1 MLENCQSLQ
10 QHWGGVSD
18 VIDRWLEERREL
30 LVKYCELSEIK
41 NFDGANSDH
50 GSKLQNFCELMVDYV
65 SVGHF
70 EVFEQLA
77 AEGKAFSDKEGLEKG
92 AALMEKIQPS
102 TELILDFNDKYIT
115 AKDLDALIIDLAALG
130 ETFVQRFADEDV
142 LIDLLHSTNV
152 SKLICETEPNS
163 I

>member
-1 MLENCQSLQ
+1 MDNETLQ
-10 QHWGGVSD
+10 GHWNNVSEM
-18 VIDRWLEERREL
+18 IERWIEERREL
-30 LVKYCELSEIK
+30 LVKYCELTEVTD
-41 NFDGANSDH
+41 FSDPENNYDAE
-50 GSKLQNFCELMVDYV
+50 LQQFCEIMVDYV

-70 EVFEQLA
+70 EVFEQITKE
-77 AEGKAFSDKEGLEKG
+77 AEIFGNDQGLDKSPELI
-92 AALMEKIQPS
+92 EKIQTT

-152 SKLICETEPNS
+152 SKLIGEPEPKS

>member
-1 MLENCQSLQ
+1 MIE
-10 QHWGGVSD
+10 
-18 VIDRWLEERREL
+18 RWIEERREL
-30 LVKYCELSEIK
+30 LVKYCELTEVTD
-41 NFDGANSDH
+41 FSDPENNYDTE
-50 GSKLQNFCELMVDYV
+50 LQQFCEIMVDYV

-70 EVFEQLA
+70 EVFEQITKE
-77 AEGKAFSDKEGLEKG
+77 AEIFGNDQGLDKSPELID
-92 AALMEKIQPS
+92 KIQTT

-152 SKLICETEPNS
+152 SKLIGETEPNS
-163 I
+163 M

>member
-1 MLENCQSLQ
+1 MSEM
-10 QHWGGVSD
+10 
-18 VIDRWLEERREL
+18 IERWIEERREL
-30 LVKYCELSEIK
+30 LVKYCELTEVTD
-41 NFDGANSDH
+41 FSDPENNYDAE
-50 GSKLQNFCELMVDYV
+50 LQQFCEIMVDYV

-70 EVFEQLA
+70 EVFEQITKE
-77 AEGKAFSDKEGLEKG
+77 AEIFGNDQGLDKSPELID
-92 AALMEKIQPS
+92 KIQTT

-152 SKLICETEPNS
+152 SK
-163 I
+163 

>member
-1 MLENCQSLQ
+1 
-10 QHWGGVSD
+10 
-18 VIDRWLEERREL
+18 
-30 LVKYCELSEIK
+30 VKYCDLTEVTDFSDPENNYDTEL
-41 NFDGANSDH
+41 
-50 GSKLQNFCELMVDYV
+50 QQFCEIMVDYV

-70 EVFEQLA
+70 EVFEQITKE
-77 AEGKAFSDKEGLEKG
+77 AEIFGNDQGLDKSPELID
-92 AALMEKIQPS
+92 KIQTT

-152 SKLICETEPNS
+152 SKLIGETEPNS
-163 I
+163 M

>member
-1 MLENCQSLQ
+1 MIE
-10 QHWGGVSD
+10 
-18 VIDRWLEERREL
+18 RWIEERREL
-30 LVKYCELSEIK
+30 LVKYCELTEVTD
-41 NFDGANSDH
+41 FSDPENNYDAE
-50 GSKLQNFCELMVDYV
+50 LQQFCEIMVDYV

-70 EVFEQLA
+70 EVFEQITKE
-77 AEGKAFSDKEGLEKG
+77 AEIFGNDQGLDKSPELI
-92 AALMEKIQPS
+92 EKIQTT

-142 LIDLLHSTNV
+142 LIDMLHSTNV
-152 SKLICETEPNS
+152 SKLIGETEPNS

>member
-1 MLENCQSLQ
+1 
-10 QHWGGVSD
+10 
-18 VIDRWLEERREL
+18 
-30 LVKYCELSEIK
+30 
-41 NFDGANSDH
+41 
-50 GSKLQNFCELMVDYV
+50 MVDYV

-70 EVFEQLA
+70 EVFDQITKE
-77 AEGKAFSDKEGLEKG
+77 AEIFGNDQGLDKSPELID
-92 AALMEKIQPS
+92 KIQTT

-152 SKLICETEPNS
+152 SKLIGETEPNS

>member
-1 MLENCQSLQ
+1 MTDFSDPENNYDTELQ
-10 QHWGGVSD
+10 Q
-18 VIDRWLEERREL
+18 
-30 LVKYCELSEIK
+30 
-41 NFDGANSDH
+41 
-50 GSKLQNFCELMVDYV
+50 FCEIMVDYV

-70 EVFEQLA
+70 EVFEQITKE
-77 AEGKAFSDKEGLEKG
+77 AEIFGNDQGLDKSPELID
-92 AALMEKIQPS
+92 KIQTT

-152 SKLICETEPNS
+152 SKLIGETEPNS

>member
-1 MLENCQSLQ
+1 MSEM
-10 QHWGGVSD
+10 
-18 VIDRWLEERREL
+18 IERWIEERREL
-30 LVKYCELSEIK
+30 LLKYCELTEVTD
-41 NFDGANSDH
+41 FSDPENNYDTE
-50 GSKLQNFCELMVDYV
+50 LQQFCEIMVDYV

-70 EVFEQLA
+70 EVFEQITKE
-77 AEGKAFSDKEGLEKG
+77 AEIFGNDQGLDKSPELID
-92 AALMEKIQPS
+92 KIQTT

-152 SKLICETEPNS
+152 SKLIGETEPNS
-163 I
+163 M

>member
-1 MLENCQSLQ
+1 
-10 QHWGGVSD
+10 VSEM
-18 VIDRWLEERREL
+18 IERWIEERREL
-30 LVKYCELSEIK
+30 LVKYCELTEVTD
-41 NFDGANSDH
+41 FSDPENNYDAE
-50 GSKLQNFCELMVDYV
+50 LQQFCEIMVDYV

-70 EVFEQLA
+70 EVFEQITKESEIFGNDQGL
-77 AEGKAFSDKEGLEKG
+77 DKSPELID
-92 AALMEKIQPS
+92 KIQTT

-152 SKLICETEPNS
+152 SKLIGETEPNS
-163 I
+163 M

>member
-1 MLENCQSLQ
+1 L
-10 QHWGGVSD
+10 
-18 VIDRWLEERREL
+18 
-30 LVKYCELSEIK
+30 KYCELTEVTD
-41 NFDGANSDH
+41 FSDPENNYDTE
-50 GSKLQNFCELMVDYV
+50 LQQFCEIMVDYV

-70 EVFEQLA
+70 EVFEQITKE
-77 AEGKAFSDKEGLEKG
+77 AEIFGNDQGLDKSPKLID
-92 AALMEKIQPS
+92 KIQTT

-152 SKLICETEPNS
+152 SKLIGETEPNS
-163 I
+163 M

>member
-1 MLENCQSLQ
+1 MSEM
-10 QHWGGVSD
+10 
-18 VIDRWLEERREL
+18 IERWIEERREL
-30 LVKYCELSEIK
+30 LVKYCELTEVTD
-41 NFDGANSDH
+41 FSDPENNYDAE
-50 GSKLQNFCELMVDYV
+50 LQQFCEIMVDYV

-70 EVFEQLA
+70 EVFEQITKE
-77 AEGKAFSDKEGLEKG
+77 AEIFGNDQGLDKSPKLID
-92 AALMEKIQPS
+92 KIQTT

-152 SKLICETEPNS
+152 SKLIGVTEPNS

>member
-1 MLENCQSLQ
+1 MSEM
-10 QHWGGVSD
+10 
-18 VIDRWLEERREL
+18 IERWIEERREL
-30 LVKYCELSEIK
+30 LLKYCELTEVTD
-41 NFDGANSDH
+41 FSDPENNYDAE
-50 GSKLQNFCELMVDYV
+50 LQQFCEIMVDYV

-70 EVFEQLA
+70 EVFEQITKE
-77 AEGKAFSDKEGLEKG
+77 AEIFGNDQGLDKSPELIN
-92 AALMEKIQPS
+92 KIQTT

-152 SKLICETEPNS
+152 SKLIGETEPNS
-163 I
+163 M

>member
-1 MLENCQSLQ
+1 VTDFSDPENNYDTELQ
-10 QHWGGVSD
+10 Q
-18 VIDRWLEERREL
+18 
-30 LVKYCELSEIK
+30 
-41 NFDGANSDH
+41 
-50 GSKLQNFCELMVDYV
+50 FCEIMVDYV

-70 EVFEQLA
+70 EVFEQITKE
-77 AEGKAFSDKEGLEKG
+77 AEIFGNDQGLDKSPELID
-92 AALMEKIQPS
+92 KIQTT

-152 SKLICETEPNS
+152 SKLIGETEPNS

>member
-1 MLENCQSLQ
+1 MSEM
-10 QHWGGVSD
+10 
-18 VIDRWLEERREL
+18 IERWIEERREL
-30 LVKYCELSEIK
+30 LVKYCELTEVTD
-41 NFDGANSDH
+41 FSDPENNYDAE
-50 GSKLQNFCELMVDYV
+50 LQEFCEIMVDYV

-70 EVFEQLA
+70 EVFEQITKE
-77 AEGKAFSDKEGLEKG
+77 AEIFGNDQGLDKSPKLID
-92 AALMEKIQPS
+92 KIQTT

-152 SKLICETEPNS
+152 SKLIGETEPNS

>member
-1 MLENCQSLQ
+1 
-10 QHWGGVSD
+10 VSEM
-18 VIDRWLEERREL
+18 IERWIEERREL
-30 LVKYCELSEIK
+30 LVKYCELTEVTD
-41 NFDGANSDH
+41 FSDPENNYDTE
-50 GSKLQNFCELMVDYV
+50 LQQFCEIMVDYV

-70 EVFEQLA
+70 EVFEQITKE
-77 AEGKAFSDKEGLEKG
+77 AEIFGNDQGLDKSPELID
-92 AALMEKIQPS
+92 KIQTT

-152 SKLICETEPNS
+152 SKLIGETEPNS
-163 I
+163 M

>member
-1 MLENCQSLQ
+1 MSEM
-10 QHWGGVSD
+10 
-18 VIDRWLEERREL
+18 IERWIEERREL
-30 LVKYCELSEIK
+30 LVKYCELTEVTD
-41 NFDGANSDH
+41 FSDPENNYDTE
-50 GSKLQNFCELMVDYV
+50 LQQFCEIMVDYV

-70 EVFEQLA
+70 EVFEQITKE
-77 AEGKAFSDKEGLEKG
+77 AEIFGNDQGLDKSPELID
-92 AALMEKIQPS
+92 KIQTT

-152 SKLICETEPNS
+152 SKLISETEPNS
-163 I
+163 M

>member
-1 MLENCQSLQ
+1 MSEM
-10 QHWGGVSD
+10 
-18 VIDRWLEERREL
+18 IERWIEERREL
-30 LVKYCELSEIK
+30 LLKYCELTEVTD
-41 NFDGANSDH
+41 FSDPENNYDTE
-50 GSKLQNFCELMVDYV
+50 LQQFCEIMVDYV

-70 EVFEQLA
+70 EVFEQITKE
-77 AEGKAFSDKEGLEKG
+77 AEIFGNDQGLDKSPELID
-92 AALMEKIQPS
+92 KIQTT

-152 SKLICETEPNS
+152 SKLIGETEPNS

>member
-1 MLENCQSLQ
+1 MSE
-10 QHWGGVSD
+10 
-18 VIDRWLEERREL
+18 IIERWIEERREL
-30 LVKYCELSEIK
+30 LVKYCELTEVTD
-41 NFDGANSDH
+41 FSDPENNYDAE
-50 GSKLQNFCELMVDYV
+50 LQQFCEIMVDYV

-70 EVFEQLA
+70 EVFEQITKE
-77 AEGKAFSDKEGLEKG
+77 AEIFGNDQGLDKSPKLID
-92 AALMEKIQPS
+92 KIQTT

-152 SKLICETEPNS
+152 SKLIGETEPNS

>member
-1 MLENCQSLQ
+1 MSEM
-10 QHWGGVSD
+10 
-18 VIDRWLEERREL
+18 IERWIEERREL
-30 LVKYCELSEIK
+30 LLKYCELTEVTD
-41 NFDGANSDH
+41 FSDPENNYDAE
-50 GSKLQNFCELMVDYV
+50 LQQFCEIMVDYV

-70 EVFEQLA
+70 EVFEQITKE
-77 AEGKAFSDKEGLEKG
+77 AEIFGNDQGLDKSPELID
-92 AALMEKIQPS
+92 KIQTT

-152 SKLICETEPNS
+152 SKLIGETEPNS
-163 I
+163 M

>member
-1 MLENCQSLQ
+1 MSEM
-10 QHWGGVSD
+10 
-18 VIDRWLEERREL
+18 IERWIEERREL
-30 LVKYCELSEIK
+30 LVKYCELTEVTD
-41 NFDGANSDH
+41 FSDPENNYDAE
-50 GSKLQNFCELMVDYV
+50 LQQFCEIMVDYV

-70 EVFEQLA
+70 EVFEQITKE
-77 AEGKAFSDKEGLEKG
+77 AEIFGNDQGLDKSPELID
-92 AALMEKIQPS
+92 KIQTT

-152 SKLICETEPNS
+152 SKLIGEAEPNS
-163 I
+163 M

>member
-1 MLENCQSLQ
+1 MSEM
-10 QHWGGVSD
+10 
-18 VIDRWLEERREL
+18 IERWIEERREL
-30 LVKYCELSEIK
+30 LVKYCELTEVTD
-41 NFDGANSDH
+41 FSDPENNYDAE
-50 GSKLQNFCELMVDYV
+50 LQQFCEIMVDYV

-70 EVFEQLA
+70 EVFEQITKE
-77 AEGKAFSDKEGLEKG
+77 AEIFGNDQGLDKSPKLID
-92 AALMEKIQPS
+92 KIQTT

-152 SKLICETEPNS
+152 SKLIGETEPNS
-163 I
+163 M

>member
-1 MLENCQSLQ
+1 MSEM
-10 QHWGGVSD
+10 
-18 VIDRWLEERREL
+18 IERWIEERREL
-30 LVKYCELSEIK
+30 LVKYCELTEVTD
-41 NFDGANSDH
+41 FSDPENNYDTE
-50 GSKLQNFCELMVDYV
+50 LQQFCEIMVDYV

-70 EVFEQLA
+70 EVFEQITKE
-77 AEGKAFSDKEGLEKG
+77 AEIFGNDQGLDKSPKLID
-92 AALMEKIQPS
+92 KIQTT

-152 SKLICETEPNS
+152 SKLIGETEPNS
-163 I
+163 M

>member
-1 MLENCQSLQ
+1 MVE
-10 QHWGGVSD
+10 
-18 VIDRWLEERREL
+18 RWIEERREL
-30 LVKYCELSEIK
+30 LVKYCELTEVTD
-41 NFDGANSDH
+41 FSDPENNYDAE
-50 GSKLQNFCELMVDYV
+50 LQQFCEIMVDYI

-70 EVFEQLA
+70 EVFEQITKE
-77 AEGKAFSDKEGLEKG
+77 AEIFGNDQGLDKSPKLID
-92 AALMEKIQPS
+92 KIQTT

-152 SKLICETEPNS
+152 SKLIGETEPNS

>member
-1 MLENCQSLQ
+1 
-10 QHWGGVSD
+10 VSEM
-18 VIDRWLEERREL
+18 IERWIEERREL
-30 LVKYCELSEIK
+30 LLKYCELTEVTD
-41 NFDGANSDH
+41 FSDPENNYDAE
-50 GSKLQNFCELMVDYV
+50 LQQFCEIMVDYV

-70 EVFEQLA
+70 EVFEQITKE
-77 AEGKAFSDKEGLEKG
+77 AEIFGNDQGLDKSPKLID
-92 AALMEKIQPS
+92 KIQTT

-152 SKLICETEPNS
+152 SKLIGETEPNS

>member
-1 MLENCQSLQ
+1 
-10 QHWGGVSD
+10 
-18 VIDRWLEERREL
+18 
-30 LVKYCELSEIK
+30 VKYCELTEVTDFLDPK
-41 NFDGANSDH
+41 NNYDAE
-50 GSKLQNFCELMVDYV
+50 LQQFCEIMVDYV

-70 EVFEQLA
+70 EVFEQITKE
-77 AEGKAFSDKEGLEKG
+77 AEIFGNDQGLDKSPELID
-92 AALMEKIQPS
+92 KIQTT

-115 AKDLDALIIDLAALG
+115 AEDLDALIIDLAALG

-152 SKLICETEPNS
+152 SKLIGETEPNS

>member
-1 MLENCQSLQ
+1 
-10 QHWGGVSD
+10 
-18 VIDRWLEERREL
+18 
-30 LVKYCELSEIK
+30 VKYCELTEVTD
-41 NFDGANSDH
+41 FSDPENNYDAE
-50 GSKLQNFCELMVDYV
+50 LQQFCEIMVDYV

-70 EVFEQLA
+70 EVFEQITKE
-77 AEGKAFSDKEGLEKG
+77 AEIFGNDQGLDKSPKLID
-92 AALMEKIQPS
+92 KIQTT

-152 SKLICETEPNS
+152 SKLIGETEPNS
-163 I
+163 M

>member
-1 MLENCQSLQ
+1 MSEM
-10 QHWGGVSD
+10 
-18 VIDRWLEERREL
+18 IERWIEERREL
-30 LVKYCELSEIK
+30 LVKYCELTEVTD
-41 NFDGANSDH
+41 FSDPENNYDTE
-50 GSKLQNFCELMVDYV
+50 LQQFCEIMVDYV

-70 EVFEQLA
+70 EVFEQITKE
-77 AEGKAFSDKEGLEKG
+77 AEIFGNDQGLDKSPELID
-92 AALMEKIQPS
+92 KIQTT

-152 SKLICETEPNS
+152 SKLIGETEPNS

>member
-1 MLENCQSLQ
+1 MSEM
-10 QHWGGVSD
+10 
-18 VIDRWLEERREL
+18 IERWIEERREL
-30 LVKYCELSEIK
+30 LVKYCELTEVTD
-41 NFDGANSDH
+41 FSDPENNYDTE
-50 GSKLQNFCELMVDYV
+50 LQQFCEIMVDYV

-70 EVFEQLA
+70 EVFEQITKE
-77 AEGKAFSDKEGLEKG
+77 AEIFGNDQGLDKSPELID
-92 AALMEKIQPS
+92 KIQTT

-152 SKLICETEPNS
+152 SKLIGETEPNS
-163 I
+163 M

>member
-1 MLENCQSLQ
+1 MSE
-10 QHWGGVSD
+10 
-18 VIDRWLEERREL
+18 IIERWIEERREL
-30 LVKYCELSEIK
+30 LVKYCELTEVTD
-41 NFDGANSDH
+41 FSDPENNYDAE
-50 GSKLQNFCELMVDYV
+50 LQQFCEIMVDYV

-70 EVFEQLA
+70 EVFEQITKE
-77 AEGKAFSDKEGLEKG
+77 AEIFGNDQGLDKSPELID
-92 AALMEKIQPS
+92 KIQTT

-152 SKLICETEPNS
+152 SKLIGEAEPNS
-163 I
+163 M

>member
-1 MLENCQSLQ
+1 MSEM
-10 QHWGGVSD
+10 
-18 VIDRWLEERREL
+18 IERWIEERREL
-30 LVKYCELSEIK
+30 LVKYCELTEVTD
-41 NFDGANSDH
+41 FSDPENNYDAE
-50 GSKLQNFCELMVDYV
+50 LQQFCEIMVDYV

-70 EVFEQLA
+70 EVFEQITKE
-77 AEGKAFSDKEGLEKG
+77 AEIFGNDQGLDKSPELI
-92 AALMEKIQPS
+92 EKIQTT

-152 SKLICETEPNS
+152 SKLIGEPEPKS

>member
-1 MLENCQSLQ
+1 MSEM
-10 QHWGGVSD
+10 
-18 VIDRWLEERREL
+18 IERWIEERREL
-30 LVKYCELSEIK
+30 LVKYCELTEVTD
-41 NFDGANSDH
+41 FSDPENNYDAE
-50 GSKLQNFCELMVDYV
+50 LQQFCEIMVDYV

-70 EVFEQLA
+70 EVFEQITKE
-77 AEGKAFSDKEGLEKG
+77 AEIFGNDQGLDKSPELID
-92 AALMEKIQPS
+92 KIQTT

-152 SKLICETEPNS
+152 SKLIGETEPNS

>member
-1 MLENCQSLQ
+1 MSEM
-10 QHWGGVSD
+10 
-18 VIDRWLEERREL
+18 IERWIEERREL
-30 LVKYCELSEIK
+30 LVKYCELTEVTD
-41 NFDGANSDH
+41 FSDPENNYDAE
-50 GSKLQNFCELMVDYV
+50 LQQFCEIMVDYV

-70 EVFEQLA
+70 EVFEQITKE
-77 AEGKAFSDKEGLEKG
+77 AEIFGNDQGLDKSPELID
-92 AALMEKIQPS
+92 KIQTT

-152 SKLICETEPNS
+152 SKLIGETEPNS
-163 I
+163 M